1 MAMMDKTK
9 LLSLSSGLVLLAFVV
24 GSHGTK
30 LRVTTVLVRKEIYV
44 VISSVVSSLIVL
56 INLLVRALHDG
67 K

>member
-9 LLSLSSGLVLLAFVV
+9 LLSLSCGLVLLAIVV

-44 VISSVVSSLIVL
+44 VIPSVVSSCYIC
-56 INLLVRALHDG
+56 AC
-67 K
+67 

>member
-9 LLSLSSGLVLLAFVV
+9 LLSLSRGLVLLAIMV

-44 VISSVVSSLIVL
+44 VISSVVSSCFIC
-56 INLLVRALHDG
+56 AH
-67 K
+67 

>member
-9 LLSLSSGLVLLAFVV
+9 LLRLSSGLVLLAIVI

-44 VISSVVSSLIVL
+44 VIPSVASSCYICA
-56 INLLVRALHDG
+56 R
-67 K
+67 